1 MARTVVVDRK
11 KNTRMPYLRGILTR
25 SLQNTGLEFQQAYLL
40 ASNLRDQISHLEE
53 ISTEE
58 LRNRMAQM
66 LTLQCESSVH
76 KRYLAKA
83 NGEHTVMVR
92 GIDGNTLPFSRG
104 LHHQLLES
112 LGIPDQKARSI
123 TARLHQQFQSACVIE
138 IDYRQLGHLTYQ
150 AILESADSRL
160 AQFYLIWSAFRFS
173 ERPLIVLIGG
183 VPGCGKSTVSVELA
197 SRMQIIRTQSTDMLR
212 EVMRMMMPERLSPVL
227 HTSSFNAW
235 TALPESDSN
244 AADHYRAVANG
255 YYAQAELLSV
265 PCEAVVRRALRENI
279 SLILEG
285 VHIQPKLLE
294 KLPKNDTAIMVPM
307 ILAVPNPE
315 DLRQRIQ
322 CRDGLVPQRRAERY
336 LRHFDG
342 IWHLQSL
349 LLAEA
354 DELGVPI
361 VSNNDRESA
370 VQSAARTI
378 IEAIEPEFDVDVE
391 AVFGPA
397 VQYGLA

>member
-1 MARTVVVDRK
+1 MAHTVVIDRK
-11 KNTRMPYLRGILTR
+11 KNSRMPYLRGILTR
-25 SLQNTGLEFQQAYLL
+25 SLQNSGLEFKQAYGL
-40 ASNLRDQISHLEE
+40 ASKLRSEISHLEE
-53 ISTEE
+53 SSTKD
-58 LRNRMAQM
+58 LRNLMAQM
-66 LTLQCESSVH
+66 LASQCDSSVH
-76 KRYLAKA
+76 RRYMAKA
-83 NGEHTVMVR
+83 NGDQTVMVR
-92 GIDGNTLPFSRG
+92 AVDGHAVPFSRG
-104 LHHQLLES
+104 LHRQLLES
-112 LGIPDQKARSI
+112 LGIPDHKARSI
-123 TARLHQQFQSACVIE
+123 TTRLHQQFQSAYMVE
-138 IDYRQLGHLTYQ
+138 IDYRQLGHMTYQ
-150 AILESADSRL
+150 AIRESADSRL
-160 AQFYLIWSAFRFS
+160 AQFFLIWSAFRFS

-235 TALPESDSN
+235 TALPESDTNSS
-244 AADHYRAVANG
+244 DHYRAVASG

-336 LRHFDG
+336 LRHFEG

-354 DELGVPI
+354 DQLGVPI
-361 VSNNDRESA
+361 ISNNDRQSA
-370 VQSAARTI
+370 VQGATRTI
-378 IEAIEPEFDVDVE
+378 IEAIEPEFEVDVE

-397 VQYGLA
+397 